1 MEDEGNRRN
10 MKGTKAQMEILG
22 LSIVVLLLILGM
34 VFVIKFVGMSDT
46 GSIRRE
52 VAESQTASNYIATYL
67 DTTVKECRDL
77 TIKELLI
84 DCAEGGASLPDG
96 GTIVCPTTPQRK
108 SCSMAN
114 HTAGY
119 IFSKTFDVWRTRYY
133 FSSFVQNRNPFIE
146 LSFPRDDP
154 ATASIESVTKCKGTY
169 RSKDYPLS
177 TDSGTLHI
185 RLDLCG

>member
-1 MEDEGNRRN
+1 MTI
-10 MKGTKAQMEILG
+10 KKTKAQMEILG

-34 VFVIKFVGMSDT
+34 VFVIKFIGISDK

-52 VAESQTASNYIATYL
+52 VTESQTASNYIASYL

-84 DCAEGGASLPDG
+84 DCAEGGAALPNG
-96 GTIVCPTTPQRK
+96 GTIVCPTTPSIK
-108 SCSMAN
+108 SCQMAN
-114 HTAGY
+114 DVAKT
-119 IFSKTFDVWRTRYY
+119 IFSMTFDQWKTRYY

-146 LSFPRDDP
+146 LSFPADDP
-154 ATASIESVTKCKGTY
+154 ATGSVETVTKCKGTY

-177 TDSGTLHI
+177 TNSGTLHI
-185 RLDLCG
+185 RLDLCGLK